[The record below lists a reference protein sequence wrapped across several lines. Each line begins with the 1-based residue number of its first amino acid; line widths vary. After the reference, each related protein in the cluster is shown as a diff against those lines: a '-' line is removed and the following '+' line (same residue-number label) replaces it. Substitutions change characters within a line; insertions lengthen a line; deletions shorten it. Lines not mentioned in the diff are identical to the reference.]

1 MKRKK
6 IREWGIKM
14 KKSRILFLLMII
26 GVLLLAACSSGNEE
40 GSGASEEKGTKEE
53 STEKQKIVVSSFG
66 GDYEAAQMELIVKP
80 FEEEFNAEV
89 EVITLYSADAL
100 ARIKAQKGNA
110 EIDVVQFSGGQEI
123 QAIKEE
129 LVEEIDSSIVENVSE
144 LYESALLEENYGP
157 AMAFDALGILY
168 NKELV
173 TEVPTSWEDLWKEEY
188 KGNVGVIDISN
199 TFGLQFLA
207 MNSFL
212 NGGDEKNI
220 DPGFEN
226 IETLL
231 PHASSIVATTPD
243 LGNLFAQEE
252 IIIAPYDSGYAFNF
266 SKQGQPIGFVIPEEG
281 GMAIFINMQVV
292 SGSKNAELANEF
304 INYSL
309 RPEVQKAFAEKT
321 GFSPTNKN
329 VEISEELAEVI
340 PHGEEV
346 MNSLIKLDWNTVN
359 EQKAEWTER
368 WSKLIS
374 Q

>member
-1 MKRKK
+1 MKK
-6 IREWGIKM
+6 I
-14 KKSRILFLLMII
+14 SRLLMLMMASMLI
-26 GVLLLAACSSGNEE
+26 LAACSKDDKEE
-40 GSGASEEKGTKEE
+40 GNSSNEASEKRKL
-53 STEKQKIVVSSFG
+53 VVSSFG
-66 GDYEAAQMELIVKP
+66 GDYEAAQMEVLVKP

-89 EVITLYSADAL
+89 EVVTLYSADAL
-100 ARIKAQKGNA
+100 ARIKAQKGSP

-123 QAIKEE
+123 QAINEE
-129 LVEEIDSSIVENVSE
+129 LVEEIDSSIVKNISGI
-144 LYESALLEENYGP
+144 YESAVLEEGYGP

-168 NKELV
+168 NIDLV
-173 TEVPTSWEDLWKEEY
+173 KDVPTSWKDLWKEEY

-199 TFGLQFLA
+199 TFGLQFLV
-207 MNSFL
+207 MNALL
-212 NGGDEKNI
+212 NEGNEDNI
-220 DPGFEN
+220 DPGFSS

-231 PHASSIVATTPD
+231 PHASSIVGTTPD

-252 IIIAPYDSGYAFNF
+252 VVIAPYDSGYAFNF
-266 SKQGQPIGFVIPEEG
+266 SKQGQPIGFSIPEEG

-292 SGSKNAELANEF
+292 KGTKNSELANEF

-321 GFSPTNKN
+321 GFSPTNKD
-329 VEISEELAEVI
+329 VKISVDLAEVI

-346 MNSLIKLDWNTVN
+346 MDSLIKLDWNTIN
-359 EQKAEWTER
+359 ENKAEWTER